1 MKKKIPIGKI
11 VRAFGIKGE
20 VKVAL
25 LTDIPEERF
34 AVGQSLLVD
43 VHSDQKEV
51 IVETFRMHQKHAL
64 VKFKGLESINDVTE
78 LVSGMISIEINPE
91 DEARIALFDLI
102 GCSVVEDTMTIGT
115 VVEVLDMPAHAVLK
129 VETTTKMVMIPLVDA
144 FVLNI
149 DKHQKVITI
158 QSIEGL
164 L

>member
-1 MKKKIPIGKI
+1 MNKKIPIGKI

-34 AVGQSLLVD
+34 ALGQSLMVD
-43 VHSDQKEV
+43 VLANQQEV
-51 IVETFRMHQKHAL
+51 IVETFRMHQRHAL
-64 VKFKGLESINDVTE
+64 IKFKGLESINDVTE
-78 LVSGMISIEINPE
+78 LVSGTISIEINPE
-91 DEARIALFDLI
+91 DEERVAWFDLI
-102 GCSVVEDTMTIGT
+102 GCNVVEDTRTIGT
-115 VVEVLDMPAHAVLK
+115 VVEVLDMPAHPLLK
-129 VETTTKMVMIPLVDA
+129 VETSTKMIMIPLVDA

>member
-34 AVGQSLLVD
+34 AVGQTLIVD
-43 VHSDQKEV
+43 IHSDQKEV

-64 VKFKGLESINDVTE
+64 VKFKGLDSINDVTE
-78 LVSGMISIEINPE
+78 LVSGTISIEINPE
-91 DEARIALFDLI
+91 DEERVALFDLI
-102 GCSVVEDTMTIGT
+102 GCTVVEDTITIGT
-115 VVEVLDMPAHAVLK
+115 VVEVLDMPAHPILK
-129 VETTTKMVMIPLVDA
+129 IETTTKMVMIPLVDA